1 MEELKKQMDERIGM
15 ALEITGWGLIAVGIS
30 LLLLKLLGV
39 IHSPSELLINNFLT
53 VGVVALLVE
62 MRVRV
67 GLLWSGFKNIEEL
80 KTRLEKLESKFE
92 LLWDEFKKRKSL

>member
-1 MEELKKQMDERIGM
+1 
-15 ALEITGWGLIAVGIS
+15 
-30 LLLLKLLGV
+30 
-39 IHSPSELLINNFLT
+39 
-53 VGVVALLVE
+53 

>member
-1 MEELKKQMDERIGM
+1 MDERIGM

-30 LLLLKLLGV
+30 LLLLKLFGL

-53 VGVVALLVE
+53 VGVITLLVE

-67 GLLWSGFKNIEEL
+67 GLLWSGLKKLEEL
-80 KTRLEKLESKFE
+80 KTKFSELESKFE
-92 LLWDEFKKRKSL
+92 LLRDEFKRRNSL

>member
-1 MEELKKQMDERIGM
+1 MKMDERIGM

-30 LLLLKLLGV
+30 LLLLKLFGL

-53 VGVVALLVE
+53 VGVITLLVE

-67 GLLWSGFKNIEEL
+67 GLLWSGLKKLEEL
-80 KTRLEKLESKFE
+80 KTKFSELESKFE
-92 LLWDEFKKRKSL
+92 LLRDEFKRRNSL